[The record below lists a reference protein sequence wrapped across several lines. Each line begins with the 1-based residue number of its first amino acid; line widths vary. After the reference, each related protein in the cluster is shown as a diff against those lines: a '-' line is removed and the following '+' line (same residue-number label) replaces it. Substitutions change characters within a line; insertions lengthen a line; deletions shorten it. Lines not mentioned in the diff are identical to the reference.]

1 MLNSTQI
8 VGTSVKQMTNL
19 IPDLKVTIPKM
30 RIFMIHIN
38 FIQAFTL
45 VVYCLSKTRPWRE
58 TRGQNYSSMNR
69 QNWAK
74 QQEREGK

>member
-1 MLNSTQI
+1 
-8 VGTSVKQMTNL
+8 
-19 IPDLKVTIPKM
+19 
-30 RIFMIHIN
+30 MIHIN

-45 VVYCLSKTRPWRE
+45 VVYCLSKTGPWRE